1 MSYRRTAPVPG
12 GRRDRRHREAV
23 RNRLTR
29 QLGVTFAVVAF
40 AAGSIASAAADQI
53 TSKANTAQ
61 ATTDE
66 LVKTVAAKDV
76 DVTVTTITEE
86 ETIAPGEVTKKDPTK
101 FKGEKKVLKK
111 GEPGTTLVTYN
122 VTYENGVEVAREK
135 TLEIVV
141 EEPQDKVVSVGTL
154 VIPKTTAAQAGSNR
168 ALGKKMAAD
177 MYGWTGDQWAC
188 LDNLWQRES
197 GWRTTAGNKS
207 SGAYGI
213 PQSLPGSKMAKYGD
227 DWRTNPATQIKWG
240 LAYVKGRYGTPCGAW
255 SHFLDKHWY

>member
-1 MSYRRTAPVPG
+1 M
-12 GRRDRRHREAV
+12 

-40 AAGSIASAAADQI
+40 AAGSFASAAADQI
-53 TSKANTAQ
+53 TGKADAAQ
-61 ATTDE
+61 ETTNE
-66 LVKTVAAKDV
+66 LVKTVAAEDV
-76 DVTVTTITEE
+76 DVTVTTVTEE
-86 ETIAPGEVTKKDPTK
+86 ETIAPDEIIKKDPTK
-101 FKGEKKVLKK
+101 FKGEKKVLSK
-111 GEPGTTLVTYN
+111 GEPGTQLVTYS
-122 VTYENGVEVAREK
+122 VTYENGVEVSREK
-135 TLEIVV
+135 TLEVVV
-141 EEPQDKVVSVGTL
+141 EDATDKVVSVGTL

-168 ALGKKMAAD
+168 ALGKQMAAD

-240 LAYVKGRYGTPCGAW
+240 LAYIKGRYATPCGAW